1 MSASVRT
8 LPGTEHHPQARIVLS
23 SALTSGPSHA
33 YLFHGP
39 AGTGKRTVARS
50 FAAELL
56 AEGADD
62 KKDVRLRVEHG
73 THPDLTWV
81 RPSGAHVMRVE
92 DVNEPV
98 VAAATRTPFEASR
111 RVFVLERVDTLN
123 DQAANRM
130 LKTLEEPPEF
140 VHLILLTDAL
150 GRVMETVVS
159 RCQLVRFE
167 PLPAAR
173 IAAALEADGVPPARA
188 DACARLAL
196 GNAGRARYLASPAGE
211 ELRAEVEQVVTSALA
226 GDGRGAEPWRPL
238 LERAERRRFEAEE
251 AAAAARERRVEL
263 EPKGRERRAIE
274 RELEEAAK
282 RDGRRARTE
291 ALDLALSLIGLAFRD
306 LACVAEGAP
315 EAVLAADRA
324 GALAEQARGRD
335 PRRLREAVER
345 CEDVRQALELNV
357 MEDLA
362 LAALGF
368 RLTALAGTPR

>member
-1 MSASVRT
+1 MSALV
-8 LPGTEHHPQARIVLS
+8 LAGTEDHPQARIVLA

-39 AGTGKRTVARS
+39 AGTGKRTVARA

-56 AEGADD
+56 AEGEDD
-62 KKDVRLRVEHG
+62 PDDVRLRVEHG

-81 RPSGAHVMRVE
+81 RPSGAHQMRVE

-98 VAAATRTPFEASR
+98 VAAATRTPFEATR

-130 LKTLEEPPEF
+130 LKTLEEPPAF

-159 RCQLVRFE
+159 RCQLVRFD

-173 IAAALEADGVPPARA
+173 IAATLEAEGVPAERAR
-188 DACARLAL
+188 ACARLAL
-196 GNAGRARYLASPAGE
+196 GNAARARYLASAGGE
-211 ELRAEVEQVVTSALA
+211 ELRGDVEHVVASALA
-226 GDGRGAEPWRPL
+226 GGRGAEPWRPL
-238 LERAERRRFEAEE
+238 LERAERRRLEAEE
-251 AAAAARERRVEL
+251 AAARERAERLEL

-291 ALDLALSLIGLAFRD
+291 VLDLALSLTGLAFRD
-306 LACVAEGAP
+306 LVCLAEDAP
-315 EAVLAADRA
+315 DAVLGGDHS
-324 GALAEQARGRD
+324 GALTEQARGRD
-335 PRRLREAVER
+335 PRRLREAAER

-368 RLTALAGTPR
+368 RLTALVGAPR